1 MGFPSWS
8 VVALDVENATPRLL
22 FGEMAGLA
30 VHAMSPFGREPQP
43 SALQPAFKSRVK
55 IGRKAP
61 VTERHRRCR
70 WSVWLRLNFLRTNH
84 AF

>member
-30 VHAMSPFGREPQP
+30 VHAMPPFGRD
-43 SALQPAFKSRVK
+43 AAAFRAS
-55 IGRKAP
+55 
-61 VTERHRRCR
+61 T
-70 WSVWLRLNFLRTNH
+70 SL
-84 AF
+84 